1 MISEETIRECE
12 TKALQAL
19 ASVVYDLAGDG
30 PEGET
35 PEGRIE
41 RFNAAGRFL
50 YEMLLTMAQHRA
62 ALMTVKEQAEADMS
76 VKQ

>member
-19 ASVVYDLAGDG
+19 ASVVYDLAGSG
-30 PEGET
+30 PENET
-35 PEGRIE
+35 PEQRIE
-41 RFNAAGRFL
+41 RFNLAGRFL
-50 YEMLLTMAQHRA
+50 YDMLLTMAQHRA
-62 ALMTVKEQAEADMS
+62 ALMTVTEQAEADMS

>member
-1 MISEETIRECE
+1 MITEETILECE

-19 ASVVYDLAGDG
+19 ASVVYDLAGPA

-35 PEGRIE
+35 SEQRIE
-41 RFNAAGRFL
+41 RFNLAGRFL
-50 YEMLLTMAQHRA
+50 YDMLSQMAATRA
-62 ALMTVKEQAEADMS
+62 ALMVAADQAEATVS